1 MGIIKVET
9 PDGIKKIEIAGDTP
23 TAEEKNAI
31 INTFSPKTKKID
43 LSTATKEE
51 IRDYARSQRLKGI
64 DPKTGKQI
72 TEEEFV
78 RTYKEPGVDYRTG
91 LDGVDGFSRFTF
103 GSLET
108 DEEKANYLNQT
119 VGKKGYRM
127 DDLGRFILTKQGRKN
142 LGMKDGK
149 ELAID
154 EEGFSSSDVK
164 DFLGAAGIPIAT
176 GIGATI
182 AASGVGF
189 VPGMLIVGGATAAG
203 KLLDEGIETA
213 RGLQRQSIGDVARD
227 TAYEGVFGAFGEG
240 FGRGL
245 SRIFGRIIKGP
256 GGEANEALRAKA
268 RQIIADG
275 YRPTIAGATDESFRP
290 ILGRLQ
296 AVYEGVFPNKTAAD
310 VNLKKITEELSKVGF
325 KKSEIDGFSKIV
337 QKDIDTKYAT
347 TAQNLEKAQLDLD
360 RGLVKELEKIMKP
373 LKDGEQIPRDLTD
386 MIKKRKAVF
395 DEDMDRLYSKVNQL
409 MGGGKVIATENL
421 KKQVDDFANA
431 AVFSDKIK
439 ATDFYKGIQKLG
451 KRATFAQVNKI
462 KRQLDELS
470 YTPEFLGSTKLQE
483 FTQIKKS
490 LKDALDISEVA
501 LARIAATKGKQT
513 GFISG
518 DFFEQGGVL
527 LGPEDA
533 ANALN
538 LLSKTNSIYNK
549 GMKRFSSAKVNEI
562 MGNASN
568 GKLSMNDV
576 MEFIIQKNNPEALDE
591 LFKAIRG
598 IPVKAVLGAQ
608 KGIVDVDAGKRIL
621 DKQMV
626 AGKPVSELAEDISKL
641 PPGDRTRVKFER
653 IIKRAEED
661 AVINNTIRG
670 TGAEMADEVRQGLAK
685 LWLKEGLDSA
695 ALRGV
700 QPETGI
706 IAYDPLKLSSYLL
719 EKGKTVNKLFGK
731 DIDKIENIAQVLS
744 RTKSEL
750 SENTIKDIMDL
761 PLGPALTKL
770 QKALQS
776 KKELDANNFVSDL
789 KFFANDPDI
798 LAQKI
803 FQSKTTINEAKDIL
817 SPQAME
823 GVRDAAMGKI
833 LQGMGAT
840 ISGVDDAGR
849 PIFKLADDFVENF
862 KSGKLGDKLKKSL
875 QFYGKDTINTMF
887 DNPQAF
893 ASLDALS
900 DTMIQVS
907 NRAMAGKGGL
917 AAPSIAVG
925 LGLLSILASPF
936 AALTTAAGYSIASKA
951 LRRPEVLKAMMA
963 SRRPNTIKQFLD
975 GKLVTDDPVGQGL
988 QTILALTST
997 GIGRTIEA
1005 TAEEAAPTKEA
1016 IQETIAPVSEA
1027 IEEVR
1032 PQLVSQASN
1041 ALKQVEQD
1049 KLLGIN

>member
-9 PDGIKKIEIAGDTP
+9 PDGIQKVEIAGDTP
-23 TAEEKNAI
+23 TAEEQAII

-64 DPKTGKQI
+64 DPKTGRQI

-119 VGKKGYRM
+119 VGKEGYRM

-154 EEGFSSSDVK
+154 EEGFSFSDVK

-227 TAYEGVFGAFGEG
+227 TAYEGIFGAFGEG

-360 RGLVKELEKIMKP
+360 RGLLKELEKIMKP
-373 LKDGEQIPRDLTD
+373 LKEGKQIPRDLTD

-409 MGGGKVIATENL
+409 MGDSDIIATETL
-421 KKQVDDFANA
+421 KDQVEKFANA
-431 AVFSDKIK
+431 AVFGDKIR
-439 ATDFYKGIQKLG
+439 ATSFYKNIQGLG
-451 KRATFAQVNKI
+451 KRANFAQINKI
-462 KRQLDELS
+462 KRQADELA
-470 YTPEFLGSTKLQE
+470 YTPEFLGSTKTQE
-483 FTQIKKS
+483 FTQIQKS
-490 LKDALDISEVA
+490 IKDALDLSEIA
-501 LARIAATKGKQT
+501 LARIASKKIPMVGL
-513 GFISG
+513 G
-518 DFFEQGGVL
+518 DETLV
-527 LGPEDA
+527 LGPDQA

-538 LLSKTNSIYNK
+538 LLSKTNSLYNK
-549 GMKRFSSAKVNEI
+549 GMKRFSTVTVNEI
-562 MGNASN
+562 LGSASN
-568 GKLSMNDV
+568 GKLSL
-576 MEFIIQKNNPEALDE
+576 NNIMKHIVKENEPEALDE

-598 IPVKAVLGAQ
+598 IPVKKALGAQ
-608 KGIVDVDAGKRIL
+608 KGIIDLDAGKRML
-621 DKQMV
+621 DKQMI
-626 AGKPVSELAEDISKL
+626 AGKPISQIREEIADLAVDN
-641 PPGDRTRVKFER
+641 PTRVKFER
-653 IIKRAEED
+653 LIRRAEED

-685 LWLKEGLDSA
+685 LWLQEGLDSA

-776 KKELDANNFVSDL
+776 KKELDANSFVSDL

-951 LRRPEVLKAMMA
+951 LRDPRVLKAMMA

-975 GKLVTDDPVGQGL
+975 GKLVTDDPVGQGF

-1016 IQETIAPVSEA
+1016 IQQTIAPVSEA

-1032 PQLVSQASN
+1032 PQLASQASN

>member
-1 MGIIKVET
+1 MGIINVET
-9 PDGIKKIEIAGDTP
+9 PDGIKKVEIAGDTP
-23 TAEEKNAI
+23 TAEEQAI
-31 INTFSPKTKKID
+31 IANTFSPKTKKID

-51 IRDYARSQRLKGI
+51 IRDYARSQRLKGV

-108 DEEKANYLNQT
+108 DEEKANYLNQS
-119 VGKKGYRM
+119 VGKEGYRM
-127 DDLGRFILTKQGRKN
+127 DDLGRFILTKQGRKK

-149 ELAID
+149 EVAID
-154 EEGFSSSDVK
+154 EEGFSFSDVK
-164 DFLGAAGIPIAT
+164 DFLGSAGVPIAT

-203 KLLDEGIETA
+203 KLLDEGVETA

-268 RQIIADG
+268 RKLIEDG
-275 YRPTIAGATDESFRP
+275 YRPTISGATDESFRP

-296 AVYEGVFPNKTAAD
+296 AVYEGVFPNKSAAD

-325 KKSEIDGFSKIV
+325 GKSEIKDFSKIV

-347 TAQNLEKAQLDLD
+347 QAQNLEKAQLDLD

-373 LKDGEQIPRDLTD
+373 LKEGKQIPRDLTD

-409 MGGGKVIATENL
+409 MGDSDVIATETL
-421 KKQVDDFANA
+421 KDQVEKFANA
-431 AVFSDKIK
+431 AVFGDKIR
-439 ATDFYKGIQKLG
+439 ATSFYKNIQGLG
-451 KRATFAQVNKI
+451 KRANFAQINKI
-462 KRQLDELS
+462 KRQADELS
-470 YTPEFLGSTKLQE
+470 YTPEFLGSTKNQE
-483 FTQIKKS
+483 FTQIQKS
-490 LKDALDISEVA
+490 IKDALDVSEIA
-501 LARIAATKGKQT
+501 LARIASKK
-513 GFISG
+513 ISVVGLG
-518 DFFEQGGVL
+518 DETLV
-527 LGPEDA
+527 LGPEQA

-538 LLSKTNSIYNK
+538 LLSKTNSLYNK
-549 GMKRFSSAKVNEI
+549 GMNRFSTVTVNEI
-562 MGNASN
+562 LGSASN
-568 GKLSMNDV
+568 GKLSLNNIMKH
-576 MEFIIQKNNPEALDE
+576 IIKENEPEALDE

-598 IPVKAVLGAQ
+598 IPVKKALGAQ
-608 KGIVDVDAGKRIL
+608 KGIIDLDAGKRML
-621 DKQMV
+621 DKQMI
-626 AGKPVSELAEDISKL
+626 AGKPISQIREEIADLATDN
-641 PPGDRTRVKFER
+641 PTRVKFER
-653 IIKRAEED
+653 LIRRAEED

-670 TGAEMADEVRQGLAK
+670 TGAEMADDVRQGLAK

-731 DIDKIENIAQVLS
+731 DIDKIDNIAQVLS

-750 SENTIKDIMDL
+750 SENTIKDVMDL

-789 KFFANDPDI
+789 RFFANDPDI

-803 FQSKTTINEAKDIL
+803 FQSKTTINKAKDIL
-817 SPQAME
+817 SPQAMD

-833 LQGMGAT
+833 LQGIGAT
-840 ISGVDDAGR
+840 VSSVGKDGK
-849 PIFKLADDFVENF
+849 PIFKLADDFVDNF
-862 KSGKLGDKLKKSL
+862 KSGKLGGKLKKSID
-875 QFYGKDTINTMF
+875 FYGKDTINTMF

-893 ASLDALS
+893 ESLNALS

-907 NRAMAGKGGL
+907 NKAMAGKGGL

-925 LGLLSILASPF
+925 LGLLSILASPI
-936 AALTTAAGYSIASKA
+936 AGLTTAAGYSIASKA
-951 LRRPEVLKAMMA
+951 LRDPRVLKAMMA
-963 SRRPNTIKQFLD
+963 SRRPNKVKEFLD
-975 GKLVTDDPVGQGL
+975 GKIMTDDPLGQGL
-988 QTILALTST
+988 QTLLALTST
-997 GIGRTIEA
+997 GVGRTIEM
-1005 TAEEAAPTKEA
+1005 TGEEVAPTKEA

-1027 IEEVR
+1027 IEEVK
-1032 PQLVSQASN
+1032 PQLANQASN
-1041 ALKQVEQD
+1041 ALNQVEQN

>member
-9 PDGIKKIEIAGDTP
+9 PDGIQKVEIAGDTP
-23 TAEEKNAI
+23 TAEEQAII

-64 DPKTGKQI
+64 DPKTGRQI

-119 VGKKGYRM
+119 VGKEGYRM

-154 EEGFSSSDVK
+154 EEGFSFSDVK

-227 TAYEGVFGAFGEG
+227 TAYEGIFGAFGEG

-268 RQIIADG
+268 RQIIEDG

-360 RGLVKELEKIMKP
+360 RGLLKELEKIMKP
-373 LKDGEQIPRDLTD
+373 LKEGKQIPRDLTD

-409 MGGGKVIATENL
+409 MGDSDIIATETL
-421 KKQVDDFANA
+421 KDQVEKFANA
-431 AVFSDKIK
+431 AVFGDKIR
-439 ATDFYKGIQKLG
+439 ATSFYKNIQGLG
-451 KRATFAQVNKI
+451 KRANFAQINKI
-462 KRQLDELS
+462 KRQADELA
-470 YTPEFLGSTKLQE
+470 YTPEFLGSTKTQE
-483 FTQIKKS
+483 FTQIQKS
-490 LKDALDISEVA
+490 IKDALDLSEIA
-501 LARIAATKGKQT
+501 LARIASKKIPMVGL
-513 GFISG
+513 G
-518 DFFEQGGVL
+518 DETLV
-527 LGPEDA
+527 LGPDQA

-538 LLSKTNSIYNK
+538 LLSKTNSLYNK
-549 GMKRFSSAKVNEI
+549 GMKRFSTVTVNEI
-562 MGNASN
+562 LGSASN
-568 GKLSMNDV
+568 GKLSL
-576 MEFIIQKNNPEALDE
+576 NNIMKHIVKENEPEALDE

-598 IPVKAVLGAQ
+598 IPVKKALGAQ
-608 KGIVDVDAGKRIL
+608 KGIIDLDAGKRML
-621 DKQMV
+621 DKQMI
-626 AGKPVSELAEDISKL
+626 AGKPISQIREEIADLAVDN
-641 PPGDRTRVKFER
+641 PTRVKFER
-653 IIKRAEED
+653 LIRRAEED

-685 LWLKEGLDSA
+685 LWLQEGLDSA

-776 KKELDANNFVSDL
+776 KKELDANSFVSDL

-951 LRRPEVLKAMMA
+951 LRDPRVLKAMMA

-975 GKLVTDDPVGQGL
+975 GKLVTDDPVGQGF

-1016 IQETIAPVSEA
+1016 IQQTIAPVSEA

-1032 PQLVSQASN
+1032 PQLASQASN

>member
-9 PDGIKKIEIAGDTP
+9 PDGIQKVEIAGDTP
-23 TAEEKNAI
+23 TAEEQAII

-64 DPKTGKQI
+64 DPKTGRQI

-119 VGKKGYRM
+119 VGKEGYRM

-142 LGMKDGK
+142 LGMKEGK

-154 EEGFSSSDVK
+154 EEGFSFSDVK
-164 DFLGAAGIPIAT
+164 DFLGAAGVPIAT

-227 TAYEGVFGAFGEG
+227 TAYEGIFGAFGEG

-373 LKDGEQIPRDLTD
+373 LKEGKQIPRDLTD

-409 MGGGKVIATENL
+409 MGDSDIIATETL
-421 KKQVDDFANA
+421 KDQVEKFANA
-431 AVFSDKIK
+431 AVFGDKIR
-439 ATDFYKGIQKLG
+439 ATSFYKNIQGLG
-451 KRATFAQVNKI
+451 KRANFAQINKI
-462 KRQLDELS
+462 KRQADELA
-470 YTPEFLGSTKLQE
+470 YTPEFLGSTKTQE
-483 FTQIKKS
+483 FTQIQKS
-490 LKDALDISEVA
+490 IKDALDLSEIA
-501 LARIAATKGKQT
+501 LARIASKKIPMVGL
-513 GFISG
+513 G
-518 DFFEQGGVL
+518 DETLV
-527 LGPEDA
+527 LGPDQA

-538 LLSKTNSIYNK
+538 LLSKTNSLYNK
-549 GMKRFSSAKVNEI
+549 GMKRFSTVTVNEI
-562 MGNASN
+562 LGSASN
-568 GKLSMNDV
+568 GKLSL
-576 MEFIIQKNNPEALDE
+576 NNIMKHIVKENEPEALDE

-598 IPVKAVLGAQ
+598 IPVKKALGAQ
-608 KGIVDVDAGKRIL
+608 KGIIDLDAGKRML
-621 DKQMV
+621 DKQMI
-626 AGKPVSELAEDISKL
+626 AGKPISQIREEIADLAVDN
-641 PPGDRTRVKFER
+641 PTRVKFER
-653 IIKRAEED
+653 LIRKAEED

-685 LWLKEGLDSA
+685 LWLQEGLDSA

-849 PIFKLADDFVENF
+849 PIFKLADDFVDNF

-907 NRAMAGKGGL
+907 NKAMAGKGGL

-951 LRRPEVLKAMMA
+951 LRRPEVLRAMMA

-1027 IEEVR
+1027 IEEVK
-1032 PQLVSQASN
+1032 PQLASQASN